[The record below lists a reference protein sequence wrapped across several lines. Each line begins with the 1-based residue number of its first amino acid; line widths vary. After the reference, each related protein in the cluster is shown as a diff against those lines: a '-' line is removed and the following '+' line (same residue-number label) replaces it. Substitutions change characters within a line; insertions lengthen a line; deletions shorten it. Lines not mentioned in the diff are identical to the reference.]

1 MIITIGGLA
10 GTGTTTTAELLSKK
24 LDIPYISAGFVFRE
38 MAAERG
44 MSVLEF
50 SEFAEGND
58 DIDKEIDKRQALKA
72 KEADNLIIEGR
83 LSAFFVDNADLKNLV
98 KKNGGIVIRDNDNMS
113 NVLSY
118 QGLNPAFNIG
128 KINKQAEIKS
138 MRTIPAKLS
147 KINQLNLIQRANDN
161 LRLSSKINVSF
172 HDNVPAND
180 ALINIPKEDE
190 PLPDIDELS
199 TESPILILRSSI
211 ETE

>member
-72 KEADNLIIEGR
+72 KEAENLIIEGR
-83 LSAFFVDNADLKNLV
+83 LSAFFVDNADLKICLV
-98 KKNGGIVIRDNDNMS
+98 TPFDVRSKRISDRENKSVEVAKNEIIVREKSEALRYMEIHNIDINNMEIYDLIINTDS
-113 NVLSY
+113 F
-118 QGLNPAFNIG
+118 NPESIS
-128 KINKQAEIKS
+128 EI
-138 MRTIPAKLS
+138 I
-147 KINQLNLIQRANDN
+147 IQT
-161 LRLSSKINVSF
+161 LKVI
-172 HDNVPAND
+172 
-180 ALINIPKEDE
+180 
-190 PLPDIDELS
+190 
-199 TESPILILRSSI
+199 
-211 ETE
+211 